1 MYCCCWNTKAS
12 SPAES
17 ERSLRRLALPHSS
30 RQSATMKPVS
40 VLPRVPHHEVLLDDL
55 VTVLHLAEL
64 PQSSFASSIL
74 PRSLLSTTMIRLFA
88 LWLLWHHK
96 QVILSRLPTSHTMKH
111 EFTVSLVEPMVKIVK
126 LLLLL
131 HSTRITLCC
140 LFLGHC
146 SLFTRFASVSA
157 YNCCL
162 PCSPPVLGDF
172 LVLAPSPGTNFSSC
186 CSCAALRDSFTGL
199 VLVVLLLDLLN
210 ALLSTRLASS
220 GPRACSVSFR
230 LLLAGCA
237 LVLPA
242 VGYALFFFWSP
253 SHQL

>member
-96 QVILSRLPTSHTMKH
+96 QVILSRLPTSHTLKH
-111 EFTVSLVEPMVKIVK
+111 EFTVSFVEPMVKDCQASAAPPQHPHHVVLLVSWTLQPLHKIRISLGIQLLLALLTACSRRLLGSRTASWYE

-131 HSTRITLCC
+131 FLC
-140 LFLGHC
+140 G
-146 SLFTRFASVSA
+146 
-157 YNCCL
+157 
-162 PCSPPVLGDF
+162 
-172 LVLAPSPGTNFSSC
+172 SS
-186 CSCAALRDSFTGL
+186 
-199 VLVVLLLDLLN
+199 
-210 ALLSTRLASS
+210 
-220 GPRACSVSFR
+220 
-230 LLLAGCA
+230 
-237 LVLPA
+237 
-242 VGYALFFFWSP
+242 
-253 SHQL
+253 